1 MADAAHPT
9 TGDCGDCHT
18 GTTAFTGQAKPAG
31 HIPTQQT
38 CATCHVVSGNFS
50 VTGLTTNMA
59 TMHTGITTG
68 CITCHTAGAGAGP
81 FAGCATPCTGTPPLT
96 YQPKTMP
103 LAAGAS
109 PMAPSSQTHVPAP
122 GIACEKCHSATVFTS
137 FAGMQMKN
145 NTPAHT
151 AVGTY
156 TCITCHEGGYTW
168 FGVTIVTRNVG
179 HEGRKAGQD
188 CILRCHKKCLQ
199 QFLRH
204 PAAHHPL
211 GAHRVQP
218 AAAPEQLDS

>member
-1 MADAAHPT
+1 MRRTRPPVTAA
-9 TGDCGDCHT
+9 
-18 GTTAFTGQAKPAG
+18 TATAARPSFTGQAKPAG
-31 HIPTQQT
+31 HIPTQQA
-38 CATCHVVSGNFS
+38 CATCHVVAGNFS

-59 TMHTGITTG
+59 TMHTGITSG

-81 FAGCATPCTGTPPLT
+81 FAGCATPTNCASPPPLT

-103 LAAGAS
+103 LAAGTS

-137 FAGMQMKN
+137 FAGMQMKG
-145 NTPAHT
+145 NTNAHN

-168 FGVTIVTRNVG
+168 FGVKIVTRNVG

-188 CILRCHKKCLQ
+188 CIPSVPQAQLQLASSAKFAPSSALRASVPVANCC
-199 QFLRH
+199 
-204 PAAHHPL
+204 PEAA
-211 GAHRVQP
+211 
-218 AAAPEQLDS
+218 